1 MNDMR
6 ILFCYTVKKKTYYIC
21 CSDRFR
27 TTINVI
33 GDAFGASI
41 ISRFCKKDLEEDLE
55 DETYPLET
63 NVCDTPMKIQ

>member
-1 MNDMR
+1 MNYMR
-6 ILFCYTVKKKTYYIC
+6 ILFLLHSKKENVLF

-27 TTINVI
+27 TTINII

-55 DETYPLET
+55 DEIYPLET